1 MHFNI
6 LAIFSSKKHRT
17 KNLILARFRGLVS
30 LNLVFLES
38 QTSTLSISITYS
50 APKSPHGTCQGLRP
64 WTRFYAV
71 ILRMGTNGLNQDL
84 EILNFVIFDVFD
96 MKYDQKSYLY
106 SIFGTFSK
114 FWYIINPFNP
124 MKFSF
129 FANFSSKNVVL
140 RNGFW
145 HDLEVQ

>member
-1 MHFNI
+1 MV
-6 LAIFSSKKHRT
+6 
-17 KNLILARFRGLVS
+17 LARFRGPMK
-30 LNLVFLES
+30 LNLVLLES
-38 QTSTLSISITYS
+38 HMSPLSISITYL
-50 APKSPHGTCQGLRP
+50 APGSPRGTRQGLRP

-106 SIFGTFSK
+106 SIFGTFLK

-129 FANFSSKNVVL
+129 LPIFSENVIL
-140 RNGFW
+140 RNGFGTI
-145 HDLEVQ
+145 